1 MFSAGIVCGEKAI
14 CEPFCPSFDG
24 PVAPAKGYW
33 VKQVVCRMG
42 AVSCDILSSGEAAG

>member
-1 MFSAGIVCGEKAI
+1 MRESISESVIPG
-14 CEPFCPSFDG
+14 FDG
-24 PVAPAKGYW
+24 PVLPARGYG